1 MDIKDSTTYPY
12 PIWGLPGNF
21 KDDDPTGT
29 YNVSFDV
36 NKNCVIID
44 YEITSRNAGIE
55 KLIEEG
61 KAAYV
66 CLVKCK
72 ATYFLYRK
80 EQSDPHFIIEIPC
93 DSVYKRFTCI
103 H

>member
-29 YNVSFDV
+29 YKVNFDV
-36 NKNCVIID
+36 NKNCVMID

-80 EQSDPHFIIEIPC
+80 YVFFISD
-93 DSVYKRFTCI
+93 
-103 H
+103 